1 MSHITAIHYYIS
13 LCFDCLTVNCAPG
26 IHFSQVYLI
35 STFQSFNLLTNQHLD
50 VAQLHKLHSN
60 SQLSAKCN
68 FEANPRTCGPLV
80 SLESENNLDP
90 VRYILWGGIIGCA
103 FVAHIS
109 KIHVSNL
116 LNLQFWQQIMF
127 SNGNESSIAS
137 QYPIATSRYPVGTSK
152 YPIATS
158 NYIAATSK
166 QHPVAAKI
174 SVVTI
179 AGCLLLTEGSL
190 LQRD

>member
-1 MSHITAIHYYIS
+1 MLRNYT
-13 LCFDCLTVNCAPG
+13 NC
-26 IHFSQVYLI
+26 IQI
-35 STFQSFNLLTNQHLD
+35 
-50 VAQLHKLHSN
+50 

-80 SLESENNLDP
+80 SLESENNLYP
-90 VRYILWGGIIGCA
+90 VRFILWVGIIGCT

-109 KIHVSNL
+109 KNHVSNL

-190 LQRD
+190 LQRDWNWQWIVMESCPTWMTFHINGYKFWFCLTPAL

>member
-1 MSHITAIHYYIS
+1 MLRNYTNCIQIPNFPQSAI
-13 LCFDCLTVNCAPG
+13 LR
-26 IHFSQVYLI
+26 LI
-35 STFQSFNLLTNQHLD
+35 QGHD
-50 VAQLHKLHSN
+50 
-60 SQLSAKCN
+60 
-68 FEANPRTCGPLV
+68 GPLV

-127 SNGNESSIAS
+127 SNGNESGIAS

-158 NYIAATSK
+158 NYFAVTSK
-166 QHPVAAKI
+166 QHPVASKI
-174 SVVTI
+174 SVVTSSHPI